1 MQGQQQENALGVFA
15 LRQLAERVHN
25 PEQLRLIRVYV
36 AQIIKK
42 RSRENMGT
50 YLHGGFLYISGRGQ
64 QAHSAQPG
72 AGGAVKGIWPPLRK
86 LFCHA
91 QHLLILGKRKA
102 RSLCGNR
109 TGTKL

>member
-1 MQGQQQENALGVFA
+1 MKLWITAPND
-15 LRQLAERVHN
+15 
-25 PEQLRLIRVYV
+25 
-36 AQIIKK
+36 
-42 RSRENMGT
+42 GT
-50 YLHGGFLYISGRGQ
+50 PPLYAFLDTRCGQ